1 MSNEKEQ
8 PAIARIK
15 TFLTRRTTTMMHRRR
30 NTKDENGNVIV
41 PADDDNKKYGRSG
54 KNRCGLFV
62 MLGVLANIAVLW
74 LVKKNPSTSSLGS
87 DNSIPHEQPAPQNKN
102 IVLLDHEK
110 DPAPAARDS
119 DKPLPIPTEPAAIPS
134 VPPPKMIPRRLI
146 FSYKYKLIAPSEED
160 PPLDPTDPLTAN
172 ALHTIQKYET
182 FWAKDDSAKEKTVV
196 SFVTDK
202 DCIKLLRKAER
213 RLVRHF
219 LLERRGELK
228 ADLCRAAE
236 LYLHG
241 GYYFDVDIGVI
252 EPVNF
257 DTLHA
262 SSLPGPDALTHL
274 RAMKR
279 GVPPLKIGK
288 DDIVTFATVYNK
300 YGQFFLGF
308 TAATPLHPVL
318 KKSLEY
324 MVAYYD
330 GTLSQVLP
338 QSILEEHRGDG
349 NPLPSRNKRFGQN
362 AGPYT
367 LLAAYRSTTDDEWD
381 QYAKDLMKESGY
393 SSEQKKSHEEIPAK
407 KRYSRFLYEV
417 SLEDEG
423 LKAMDLFQDVPL
435 QDAKYEKKYE
445 YCNRACV
452 GGSNVFFYSSI
463 PGSRACPGPEGFVR
477 PAPDEPGPGYH

>member
-1 MSNEKEQ
+1 MSNL
-8 PAIARIK
+8 IK
-15 TFLTRRTTTMMHRRR
+15 TLLTRRTTNMHHRR
-30 NTKDENGNVIV
+30 NTKDEDGKLPVL
-41 PADDDNKKYGRSG
+41 ADDDNKKYGRSG
-54 KNRCGLFV
+54 SGKTRCGLFIL
-62 MLGVLANIAVLW
+62 LGVLASSAVVW
-74 LVKKNPSTSSLGS
+74 LVKKNPSTSSLEPGS
-87 DNSIPHEQPAPQNKN
+87 DNSIPHEQP
-102 IVLLDHEK
+102 VHEK
-110 DPAPAARDS
+110 GPAPVVR
-119 DKPLPIPTEPAAIPS
+119 DKPLTIPTEPAAIPS
-134 VPPPKMIPRRLI
+134 VPPPQMIPRRLI

-172 ALHTIQKYET
+172 ALHTIQKYES

-202 DCIKLLRKAER
+202 DCIKLIREAEH
-213 RLVRHF
+213 RLLRHF

-228 ADLCRAAE
+228 ADICRAVE

-262 SSLPGPDALTHL
+262 SSLPAPDAIAQL
-274 RAMKR
+274 RAIKR

-308 TAATPLHPVL
+308 TAATPRHPVL

-330 GTLSQVLP
+330 GTLSNVLP
-338 QSILEEHRGDG
+338 ESILKEHRGDG

-367 LLAAYRSTTDDEWD
+367 LLAAYRSTTDDEWE
-381 QYAKDLMKESGY
+381 QYAKDLMKEGGY
-393 SSEQKKSHEEIPAK
+393 LSEQKKHEEIPAK
-407 KRYSRFLYEV
+407 KRYTRFLYEV
-417 SLEDEG
+417 SLEDEE
-423 LKAMDLFQDVPL
+423 LKAMGLFQDVPL
-435 QDAKYEKKYE
+435 QDAKYERKYE
-445 YCNRACV
+445 NCNRACV
-452 GGSNVFFYSSI
+452 GGSNVFFYSGI
-463 PGSRACPGPEGFVR
+463 PGSQACPGPDGFVP
-477 PAPDEPGPGYH
+477 PAVDIPGPGYH